1 MLVTAEQKEHDL
13 LKQQRIEEQN
23 NYMRECFFAHLEG
36 KKALTEQAKRKEI
49 EEQREREI
57 FNEHKLGVQK
67 NLVATLCILLY
78 FDACWVV
85 TI

>member
-1 MLVTAEQKEHDL
+1 MLVTAEQEEHDL

-57 FNEHKLGVQK
+57 FNEHKLGIQ
-67 NLVATLCILLY
+67 NLVSTTVWFIL
-78 FDACWVV
+78 
-85 TI
+85 